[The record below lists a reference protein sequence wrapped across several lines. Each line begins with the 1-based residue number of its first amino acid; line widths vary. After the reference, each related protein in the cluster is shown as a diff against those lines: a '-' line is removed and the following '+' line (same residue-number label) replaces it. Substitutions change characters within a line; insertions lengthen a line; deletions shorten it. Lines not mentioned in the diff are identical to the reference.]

1 MLPALT
7 ILYSSLFLLV
17 GTSQAQS
24 PQATT
29 PLYFHHPV
37 LIEGQS
43 GQVGSAYKF
52 TGVISA
58 SNGQPLTDCVVRV
71 EALSEGVELQSID
84 QEESNQLAAFEPVV
98 EHQQT
103 IGAAS
108 VSFSFEFVPHD
119 PATNTEGKY
128 IFPALAAS
136 LSGLKGLEDAQAFAE
151 CAIGKNGR
159 VWVNRESKNIMLA
172 RSGDA
177 FRAQY
182 KWSNEDETLSVNA
195 APVVFANQEVSG
207 FRIKMGVNSKGS
219 PYKGRSVYNL
229 LLTESVPVSQAG
241 NAVHF
246 ASMIKKIDMLPE
258 WIGDATV
265 VAVQDTSKTKTLKK
279 LPLSN
284 DLLVFIPDE
293 MVQKKVV
300 INIYNQKGE
309 LRRKI
314 IEEKAPQQLLVEI
327 GDLAA
332 GSYKIEVQ
340 SDDKKFTMLTIRSSQ
355 L

>member
-17 GTSQAQS
+17 GSLKAQS
-24 PQATT
+24 QQAKTS
-29 PLYFHHPV
+29 LYFHHPV
-37 LIEGQS
+37 LIEGEF
-43 GQVGSAYKF
+43 GQVGAAYKF

-58 SNGQPLTDCVVRV
+58 SNGQALTDCVVRI
-71 EALSEGVELQSID
+71 EAISEGVELKSID
-84 QEESNQLAAFEPVV
+84 LEESNQLAAFEPVV

-108 VSFSFEFVPHD
+108 VCFSFEFKPHD
-119 PATNTEGKY
+119 PATNMDGKY

-159 VWVNRESKNIMLA
+159 VWLNKEAKNVLIA
-172 RSGDA
+172 RNGDA

-182 KWSNEDETLSVNA
+182 KWSTEEEPLSLSST
-195 APVVFANQEVSG
+195 PIVFANQDVSG
-207 FRIKMGVNSKGS
+207 FKLKMGVNSKGS
-219 PYKGRSVYNL
+219 PYRGRSVYNL
-229 LLTESVPVSQAG
+229 VLTETVPVNHAG

-246 ASMIKKIDMLPE
+246 ASLVKDIDMLPE
-258 WIGDATV
+258 WIGEDAVTTI
-265 VAVQDTSKTKTLKK
+265 QDTNKIRTLKK
-279 LPLSN
+279 MPLSN

-340 SDDKKFTMLTIRSSQ
+340 SDEKKFTMLTIRSSQ